1 MKRTR
6 EFFTGVG
13 LLFRG
18 FGTWRTAPGRMAL
31 GLIPA
36 FIVAAVFTAGIIV
49 LAINIQAIATGV
61 TPFADEW
68 EPVWRDIIRVAVA
81 IAFLI
86 AALLLVS
93 LTFTTITLIVGQPF
107 YELIWRSAES
117 QLGEIPDN
125 APAFWRSVGL
135 GISSAL
141 RMLVPTIL
149 IGIALFALGLVP
161 LVGAVLSAVLGAFFG
176 GWFLALELTGLA
188 FDARGLGFRERRSA
202 LRSRRALVLGY
213 GAATYLLFLVPL
225 GAVFVMPAAVAAS
238 VQVVRR
244 VLGEPLQVG
253 AQQRSAAVGKPD
265 LH

>member
-1 MKRTR
+1 MRASRFR

-18 FGTWRTAPGRMAL
+18 FATWRTAPGRMVL

-36 FIVAAVFTAGIIV
+36 VIVAALFTVGLVLLALNIEGI
-49 LAINIQAIATGV
+49 AASV
-61 TPFADEW
+61 TPFANDW
-68 EPVWRDIIRVAVA
+68 DRAWRDITRAAVA
-81 IAFLI
+81 IALII
-86 AALLLVS
+86 AAILLIS

-107 YELIWRSAES
+107 YELVWRHAES
-117 QLGEIPDN
+117 RFGDIPDR
-125 APAFWRSVGL
+125 APGFWKSVGL
-135 GISSAL
+135 GIASAL
-141 RMLVPTIL
+141 RMLIPTIL

-161 LVGAVLSAVLGAFFG
+161 IVGAVLSAVLGAFVG

-188 FDARGLGFRERRSA
+188 FDARGLGFRQRRAA

-238 VQVVRR
+238 VLVTRR
-244 VLGEPLQVG
+244 VLEPPTAPV
-253 AQQRSAAVGKPD
+253 ARTT
-265 LH
+265 